1 MICNDKISVRAKS
14 EDKAISI
21 AYELLKEENK
31 HNVVINKLVPRFDGI
46 GEVFEISYSYE
57 KLDKDSHFEIER
69 KFLLGE
75 QIDLKDYD
83 WVEINQSYIGVNPV
97 SRVRKM
103 GNKYYY
109 NQKGLGTLVR
119 EENEKEITEETYNKI
134 IKYRIGRTI
143 NKLRYRIPL
152 DNESDAE
159 LDYYLDDLSP
169 LVTVEVEFKSLE
181 DANNFEVPNWFG
193 KEITE
198 DVRYKNDNLA
208 VATKDELSE
217 LLKDTKE
224 VHLSR

>member
-1 MICNDKISVRAKS
+1 MICNEKISVRAKS
-14 EDKAISI
+14 EDEAIKK
-21 AYELLKEENK
+21 AYETLREQNK
-31 HNVVINKLVPRFDGI
+31 HNVAISKLIPRFDGI
-46 GEVFEISYSYE
+46 SEVYEISYSYE

-75 QIDLKDYD
+75 QIDLKNID

-103 GNKYYY
+103 GNKYFY
-109 NQKGLGTLVR
+109 NQKGTGTLVR
-119 EENEKEITEETYNKI
+119 EENEKEISEDTYNKI

-152 DNESDAE
+152 ENELVAE

-181 DANNFEVPNWFG
+181 DANAFVVPSWFG

-208 VATKDELSE
+208 VATKDELNE